1 VAKSLRL
8 VINSSPSQRF
18 LLRCAGNARRIA
30 VCIAPGLSAR
40 QKICRLLLRAVS
52 NAVLCAGIAALICTI
67 VGTAALADDG
77 PPAFNAP
84 NNNSADNDNH
94 VNPLRGSSPPGPL
107 GAWPRTMSPYAAQ
120 GPYPAAGSPMSAP
133 YYVDPSAPPL
143 QAGQS
148 PGQNQPGLI
157 GGGPT
162 PASQFLQHFDPSG
175 ESADGQSSGGQL
187 PGPQNGGPN
196 VHVPSLYQP
205 DHYPRSIG
213 FGQPLV
219 GTSWQNRPFHVDFF
233 TGTMVGDDAIDGV
246 IGQET
251 GFFIGGRLG
260 YDYDYYWGVESRLGT
275 AWMSL
280 FDRQHPE
287 NNIGT
292 GNILVADMSLLYYPW
307 GDSRWRPFVSVGTG
321 LQQLDSYG
329 SALPI
334 YSGTLFEIPF
344 GAGLKYRFNEW
355 LTWRCDVI
363 DNFAI
368 GTGSLDTMH
377 NVSFTAGLEY
387 RFGGH
392 RRTYWPWNPNPKH

>member
-1 VAKSLRL
+1 M
-8 VINSSPSQRF
+8 SQRI
-18 LLRCAGNARRIA
+18 LSRCAENAQQIA
-30 VCIAPGLSAR
+30 VCIAPGFIAPCE
-40 QKICRLLLRAVS
+40 IWRLLMRALS
-52 NAVLCAGIAALICTI
+52 SGLLWAGFAALLCTSHGANRAI
-67 VGTAALADDG
+67 ADSG

-84 NNNSADNDNH
+84 DNNSGDNDNH
-94 VNPLRGSSPPGPL
+94 VNPLRGTSQAGP
-107 GAWPRTMSPYAAQ
+107 MSPYPAP
-120 GPYPAAGSPMSAP
+120 GLYPGSKNSSAVP
-133 YYVDPSAPPL
+133 YYVDPSAPPM
-143 QAGQS
+143 QAVQ
-148 PGQNQPGLI
+148 PPAQTPPGLI

-162 PASQFLQHFDPSG
+162 PASQFPQHFDPSG
-175 ESADGQSSGGQL
+175 ESADGQPNSGPSSG
-187 PGPQNGGPN
+187 PPNGGPN
-196 VHVPSLYQP
+196 VHTPYIYQP

-246 IGQET
+246 VGQEA

-280 FDRQHPE
+280 FDRKHPE

-292 GNILVADMSLLYYPW
+292 GNILVCDMSLLYYPW
-307 GDSRWRPFVSVGTG
+307 GDSRWRPFVSVGAG

-329 SALPI
+329 NDLPI
-334 YSGTLFEIPF
+334 YSGTLLEIPF